1 MNWWRPLWW
10 FIIYDHRSN
19 LLYLILIGVYGFLN
33 TIGTKSYYWQCSPC
47 WISLHEQHNNFYVI
61 YFRVAHLIT
70 TWNLSLIYM
79 FYLHLIYIYMI
90 THPHIS
96 VVYLSIYIY
105 IYIYIKHRK
114 YQLLWEVFNLSVK
127 MTDQYILSS
136 SFLFFLWM
144 KFIKTHKE
152 KPRSLHETP
161 MLIIKH
167 MLLSFQFYK
176 VD

>member
-19 LLYLILIGVYGFLN
+19 LLYLILIGLYGFLN

-96 VVYLSIYIY
+96 VVYLSIYI
-105 IYIYIKHRK
+105 KHRK

-136 SFLFFLWM
+136 SFLF
-144 KFIKTHKE
+144 
-152 KPRSLHETP
+152 
-161 MLIIKH
+161 
-167 MLLSFQFYK
+167 LSMNEIYQNS
-176 VD
+176 

>member
-1 MNWWRPLWW
+1 MNRWRPLWW

-19 LLYLILIGVYGFLN
+19 LLYIILIGVYGFLN

-105 IYIYIKHRK
+105 IYIYISSIENINYCERSSICRWKWLINTYYR
-114 YQLLWEVFNLSVK
+114 LLFFSFYEWNLSK
-127 MTDQYILSS
+127 L
-136 SFLFFLWM
+136 
-144 KFIKTHKE
+144 IK
-152 KPRSLHETP
+152 RSQDRYMRH
-161 MLIIKH
+161 
-167 MLLSFQFYK
+167 QCW
-176 VD
+176 